1 MVGYTLVGRHVVMEI
16 NKEKFKKMFPH
27 LAREMMNGDNR
38 VVITSVRSD
47 AESGEK
53 AVSESFRG
61 YNPDVIDFLRRCDS
75 EEQANEIIDYLEQ
88 RKEINGEYAAQL
100 RKQLKEKGVRSFG
113 SKKEDGYYLKR
124 AGF

>member
-1 MVGYTLVGRHVVMEI
+1 MTNYLPGRCAAMEI
-16 NKEKFKKMFPH
+16 DKEKFKRMFPN
-27 LAREMMNGDNR
+27 LAKEMINDDNR
-38 VVITSVRSD
+38 IVITAVRSD
-47 AESGEK
+47 VESGEK

-88 RKEINGEYAAQL
+88 RKEISEKYAAQL

-113 SKKEDGYYLKR
+113 SKKEDGYYLKK